1 MENQRYMQ
9 EGLDV
14 KRILLLFQKKIW
26 MAAAAAAAGALL
38 FGGVYLLIHVFFAPE
53 REFESVSKLYL
64 NFNCDPQD
72 FNELTYNGYTWN
84 DLMATDPIL
93 DVTMEALP
101 EGTDRD
107 MVIAA
112 TKAEILSDIRLLT
125 ITVTT
130 NEAERTAQIMEAT
143 QKSLVHL
150 GETDRLFDSIEVYST
165 VEPRQIVWDNRTAN
179 AAATGAVAGFFVSLL
194 FLAFYY
200 VMDDSVYVARDVE
213 KRYGIPVIGI
223 LTAGRDGQEQEPYGR
238 EFAANYAYLCRDAGT
253 VAVAALDTVTDAE
266 AAARVMEDAADKGS
280 VPEGK
285 REMRGAERMPEAVQD
300 ADGRVKP
307 GRQNDS
313 AGGNRL
319 PQLRVAGSVEEGEE
333 VYRKIRETDGVVLT
347 VRFGGGNGKRLE
359 RALGNLGKQDCKIL
373 GIVLLNAD
381 EKFLRQYYFGKKGA
395 VYGITDVSVNR

>member
-14 KRILLLFQKKIW
+14 KRILLLLRKKIW
-26 MAAAAAAAGALL
+26 MPAAAAAAGALL
-38 FGGVYLLIHVFFAPE
+38 FGGVYLLIHVFSASE

-101 EGTDRD
+101 EGTERD

-125 ITVTT
+125 ITITT

-165 VEPRQIVWDNRTAN
+165 VEPRQIVWDNRTVN
-179 AAATGAVAGFFVSLL
+179 AAVTGAVVGLAVSLL
-194 FLAFYY
+194 LLAFYY

-213 KRYGIPVIGI
+213 KRYGIPVLGMF
-223 LTAGRDGQEQEPYGR
+223 ASGRDGQEKESYGR
-238 EFAANYAYLCRDAGT
+238 EFAANYAYLCRNAGM
-253 VAVAALDTVTDAE
+253 VAVAALDAAADALDAAREME
-266 AAARVMEDAADKGS
+266 AAAGMGS
-280 VPEGK
+280 APERG
-285 REMRGAERMPEAVQD
+285 RELRGAERMPEAVRT
-300 ADGRVKP
+300 AA
-307 GRQNDS
+307 
-313 AGGNRL
+313 AGGNGL
-319 PQLRVAGSVEEGEE
+319 PQLCVAGSMEEGEE
-333 VYRKIRETDGVVLT
+333 VYRKIRETDGVILT

-359 RALGNLGKQDCKIL
+359 RALGNLEKQDCGIL
-373 GIVLLNAD
+373 GIVIIKAE
-381 EKFLRQYYFGKKGA
+381 EKFLRRYYFGKKGA

>member
-9 EGLDV
+9 EGLDI
-14 KRILLLFQKKIW
+14 KRILLLFRKKIW
-26 MAAAAAAAGALL
+26 VAAAAAAAGALF

-72 FNELTYNGYTWN
+72 FNELAYNGYTWN

-130 NEAERTAQIMEAT
+130 NEAEHTAQIMEAT

-165 VEPRQIVWDNRTAN
+165 MEPRQIVWDNRTAN
-179 AAATGAVAGFFVSLL
+179 AAVTGAVAGLFVSLL
-194 FLAFYY
+194 LLAFYY

-223 LTAGRDGQEQEPYGR
+223 FTVGRDGQEQEPYGT
-238 EFAANYAYLCRDAGT
+238 EFAVNYAYLCRAAGT
-253 VAVAALDTVTDAE
+253 VAVADLDTVTDAE
-266 AAARVMEDAADKGS
+266 AAARVMEAAAGKES
-280 VPEGK
+280 VPEG
-285 REMRGAERMPEAVQD
+285 
-300 ADGRVKP
+300 
-307 GRQNDS
+307 
-313 AGGNRL
+313 GNGL
-319 PQLRVAGSVEEGEE
+319 PQLCVAGSMEEGGE
-333 VYRKIRETDGVVLT
+333 VYRKIRETDGVILT

-359 RALGNLGKQDCKIL
+359 RALGNLEKQDCGIL
-373 GIVLLNAD
+373 GIIIIKAE
-381 EKFLRQYYFGKKGA
+381 EKFLRRYYFGKKGA